1 MARPLK
7 ESLRALSESERTQLD
22 ALARS
27 RSAPADRSARAK
39 QILALAEGADLQQA
53 LQRANRRSRQ
63 ALVRLIKRFNHEG
76 MAAIEGHHGGG
87 PTLRYGPKQQERILK
102 EFARTPDREKDQTA
116 TWSLTTLQ
124 RALRRAPDGL
134 PTVSTYVILQ
144 VLHQA
149 GYTWQKD
156 RTWCDTG
163 IVERKRKEG
172 VVRITDPDA
181 HQKRGSSSRRTG

>member
-7 ESLRALSESERTQLD
+7 EPLRALSESERNELD

-27 RSAPADRSARAK
+27 RSAPADRIARAK
-39 QILALAEGADLQQA
+39 QILAVADGAYLKHA
-53 LQRANRRSRQ
+53 ILRANRRSRQ
-63 ALVRLIKRFNHEG
+63 ALALLIHRFNHEG
-76 MAAIEGHHGGG
+76 MSAIYGHHGGG
-87 PTLRYGPKQQERILK
+87 PAVRYGPQEQERILK

-124 RALRRAPDGL
+124 RALRGAADGL
-134 PTVSTYVILQ
+134 PTLSTYVIFQ

-163 IVERKRKEG
+163 TVERKRKEG
-172 VVRITDPDA
+172 VVKVTDPDA
-181 HQKRGSSSRRTG
+181 DKKRGSSSRRTR